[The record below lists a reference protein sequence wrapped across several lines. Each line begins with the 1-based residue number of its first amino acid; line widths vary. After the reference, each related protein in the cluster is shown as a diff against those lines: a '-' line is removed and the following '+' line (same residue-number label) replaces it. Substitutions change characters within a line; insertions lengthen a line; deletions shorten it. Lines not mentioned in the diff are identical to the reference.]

1 MRRLE
6 ASRESRRVTNILS
19 LILVSVAAA
28 IVLGGAS
35 ISLRF
40 PELNIRRP
48 LYLQT
53 SISALVPLWVA
64 YFVYLPA
71 HTILEFS
78 SARLRLT
85 RSIPFREWSGPWRD
99 VTRAYYLREGLFK
112 IMTTQRLWPG
122 WTIKVGPSDALLVE
136 EIKSYLGPSVW
147 LDRPHAKRRF
157 VVRMIVLVHAIL
169 LALAVAVSLLERAL
183 R

>member
-1 MRRLE
+1 M
-6 ASRESRRVTNILS
+6 
-19 LILVSVAAA
+19 
-28 IVLGGAS
+28 

-40 PELNIRRP
+40 PELHIRRF

-64 YFVYLPA
+64 YSVYLPA
-71 HTILEFS
+71 HTVLEFS

-85 RSIPFREWSGPWRD
+85 RSTPFREWSGPWRD
-99 VTRAYYLREGLFK
+99 VTRAYCLREGLFK
-112 IMTTQRLWPG
+112 VRTTQRLWPG
-122 WTIKVGPSDALLVE
+122 WTLKVAPRDAPLVE
-136 EIKSYLGPSVW
+136 ELKRYLGPGVW
-147 LDRPHAKRRF
+147 LDRPHAKRR
-157 VVRMIVLVHAIL
+157 VVARVIVLVHAIL

>member
-19 LILVSVAAA
+19 LVLVSIAAA
-28 IVLGGAS
+28 IALGGAL

-40 PELNIRRP
+40 PEPTIRRS

-71 HTILEFS
+71 HTVLEFS

-85 RSIPFREWSGPWRD
+85 RSTPFREWSGPWRD
-99 VTRAYYLREGLFK
+99 VTRAYYVREGLFK
-112 IMTTQRLWPG
+112 VGTTQRLWPG
-122 WTIKVGPSDALLVE
+122 WTIKVASSDALVVE
-136 EIKSYLGPSVW
+136 ELKRYLGPSAW
-147 LDRPHAKRRF
+147 RDRPHAKRRF
-157 VVRMIVLVHAIL
+157 VARAIVLVHAIL
-169 LALAVAVSLLERAL
+169 LALAIAVSLLGRAL